1 MKAPIL
7 DSRKDGN
14 GKCYLCKIMLEDY
27 ITSLPDT
34 YQDYEI
40 QREIVTNVYLDQ
52 LVETVLARRHIPP
65 IVLVVE
71 KGRFRETKATLE
83 IDTFKIL
90 DGLQRTFRLKAIRS
104 TIDYALQLDKNED
117 FISWTKYKLSKSFSN
132 ELRKINS
139 TTEVLRA
146 ILVFKA
152 GNNQAALLET
162 FKNNPQWFE
171 VWTGLS
177 EDEEVKKM
185 LVLNAGHK
193 PVKTRHQLELLFL
206 NLLPLLRVGEGAEFQ
221 LVRERDISATQF
233 SKAREIG
240 SFHFAHIVA
249 SLLSLHEGK
258 PISPS
263 TSLIQAIQ
271 SSDSGIEEYS
281 DLTTPEFLKNFV
293 ASLVRLDKLV
303 AQQYP
308 EIGIFWMGREVTLA
322 GLFGAI
328 GDYAKSHEEA
338 PGNAIRRLVDIV
350 KDHPKVLRLDEFEA
364 QRNSLD
370 LSKVNIGNINRAA
383 VFSATRELLEKS
395 GSVRIDWSRH
405 FGVSK

>member
-281 DLTTPEFLKNFV
+281 DLTTPLRNF
-293 ASLVRLDKLV
+293 SR
-303 AQQYP
+303 
-308 EIGIFWMGREVTLA
+308 TLSP
-322 GLFGAI
+322 L
-328 GDYAKSHEEA
+328 
-338 PGNAIRRLVDIV
+338 
-350 KDHPKVLRLDEFEA
+350 
-364 QRNSLD
+364 
-370 LSKVNIGNINRAA
+370 
-383 VFSATRELLEKS
+383 
-395 GSVRIDWSRH
+395 
-405 FGVSK
+405 